1 MSLSSQKI
9 TGPKESAAKLSECST
24 NGVYVKYS
32 PHATE
37 ITFEEIIRF
46 LKKI

>member
-1 MSLSSQKI
+1 MSLSNQKI

-24 NGVYVKYS
+24 KVVYVKYS

-37 ITFEEIIRF
+37 VTFEEIVKF